1 MTVID
6 KEEAATKTVAEA
18 VNQLLAHYIGLAKQ
32 TAWKAYAWHR
42 VQEMA
47 KDCPALYAELPQ
59 RLTAAMLAQAS
70 CNQHRPAPAEITA
83 AREAWLVKLPGARRN
98 IGG

>member
-1 MTVID
+1 MVIYI
-6 KEEAATKTVAEA
+6 KEAAMNSVAET

-47 KDCPALYAELPQ
+47 RDCPALYAELPQ
-59 RLTAAMLAQAS
+59 RLTAAMKSAQAS
-70 CNQHRPAPAEITA
+70 ASGNHG
-83 AREAWLVKLPGARRN
+83 GARGLAGKQAQGVN
-98 IGG
+98 A